1 VPSAAGSPVSD
12 STLTDGRTGSAGPF
26 GDATVTNGRTDTV
39 SDGTVT
45 TGSAAPVSDGTV
57 MNGNAA
63 PVIDGTVTNGRTGSA
78 APVIDG
84 TVTNGRT
91 GSAGPVGNGML
102 GETGTRS
109 ADAAPDFPVSDGH
122 GSGDSGGTDGPARD
136 DQETG
141 ARAAGSGEGSRIR
154 LRKMLSGADDA
165 ERDGTEQDAPDA
177 GARPEEGGSGRGSR
191 MPLLKMLSGPDSQD
205 ARRLAKL
212 LRPHLMTFF
221 LAVLSMGFA
230 ALSTAGMAWLIK
242 PLLDQVFFEQD
253 LSLLNSL
260 TLLTLAVYS
269 SAGVFSFFQSY
280 FMNKIGYTVVND
292 LRVSLYSHI
301 ETQSLVFFHRHPS
314 GELIGRIVNDVSL
327 IQASVTQVVTG
338 LVLDACKVAGLLFVL
353 VSREPLLALFGI
365 IAMPLAVWP
374 IVRFGKRLRRLATGS
389 QLIMGRLIAVLTE
402 TLQGVRAVQSNN
414 MAGYEISRFSEECR
428 RSVDNLMRAVT
439 VKSLSSSVMEIVG
452 GVCVAL
458 VIWHGG
464 RSVING
470 TSTPGTFF
478 SFMTALLLLYEPLKR
493 LTRLHNEAQQG
504 LSAARRIFE
513 VLDTPPAV
521 ASPPDP
527 VALSRLSGEIEF
539 RGVTFC
545 YEPGKPALSSVN
557 LTIAQGSMTAL
568 VGPSG
573 GGKTTLANLLPRFYD
588 PSEGT
593 VLIDGVPV
601 DRMDLAFLRS
611 QIALVSQE
619 TTLFDASAR
628 HNIAYGRPDATDAQ
642 VRAAADA
649 ALATGFIEELPG
661 GFGGGVGEMGMKLS
675 GGQRQRLAVARAIL
689 KDAPILVLDEAT
701 SALDAE
707 SERYVQ
713 EALDNLTRGR
723 TTLVIAHRLST
734 VRRAD
739 RIVVVKDGRIA
750 EDGNHE
756 SLLALGGEY
765 FRLHET
771 QFRDGRQDG
780 AGRDGPGGEDGGT

>member
-1 VPSAAGSPVSD
+1 
-12 STLTDGRTGSAGPF
+12 
-26 GDATVTNGRTDTV
+26 
-39 SDGTVT
+39 
-45 TGSAAPVSDGTV
+45 
-57 MNGNAA
+57 
-63 PVIDGTVTNGRTGSA
+63 
-78 APVIDG
+78 
-84 TVTNGRT
+84 
-91 GSAGPVGNGML
+91 
-102 GETGTRS
+102 
-109 ADAAPDFPVSDGH
+109 
-122 GSGDSGGTDGPARD
+122 
-136 DQETG
+136 
-141 ARAAGSGEGSRIR
+141 
-154 LRKMLSGADDA
+154 
-165 ERDGTEQDAPDA
+165 
-177 GARPEEGGSGRGSR
+177 
-191 MPLLKMLSGPDSQD
+191 
-205 ARRLAKL
+205 
-212 LRPHLMTFF
+212 MTFF

-353 VSREPLLALFGI
+353 VSREPVLALFGI
-365 IAMPLAVWP
+365 IALPLAVYP

-414 MAGYEISRFSEECR
+414 MADYEIARFSDECK

-464 RSVING
+464 RSVISG
-470 TSTPGTFF
+470 ASTPGTFF

-513 VLDTPPAV
+513 VLDTPPSV
-521 ASPPDP
+521 ASPADP
-527 VALSRLSGEIEF
+527 VELDRLRGEIEF
-539 RGVTFC
+539 RDVTFC

-557 LTIAQGSMTAL
+557 LKIAQGGMLAL

-588 PSEGT
+588 PSSGT

-601 DRMDLAFLRS
+601 DRMDLSFLRS

-628 HNIAYGRPDATDAQ
+628 HNIAYGRQDATAEEI
-642 VRAAADA
+642 RAAADA

-661 GFGGGVGEMGMKLS
+661 GFEGGVGEMGMKLS

-756 SLLALGGEY
+756 SLLALRGEY

-780 AGRDGPGGEDGGT
+780 AGRDAPGGEGGS